1 MCGIRLLS
9 KAGVITCLWCFT
21 ELKRF
26 LNKNSDFK
34 RSKMIMMIY
43 NGNINGILT
52 GRSSVPEWY
61 VKIDTIRLYISQKRE
76 DQNTCSQSLSI
87 SRSYICR
94 DAVKLTID
102 QSKTLIQLIYCFL
115 SKVQVVIVNYARST
129 QNESRKRCYNK
140 PRFEDKLTVIKYC
153 KTNTYH
159 KFRSYLCSCSG
170 H

>member
-1 MCGIRLLS
+1 
-9 KAGVITCLWCFT
+9 
-21 ELKRF
+21 
-26 LNKNSDFK
+26 
-34 RSKMIMMIY
+34 MMIY
-43 NGNINGILT
+43 NGNINRILT
-52 GRSSVPEWY
+52 GRSSVLGWN
-61 VKIDTIRLYISQKRE
+61 VKMDTIRLEISNKRE
-76 DQNTCSQSLSI
+76 EQKDCSKTQSI
-87 SRSYICR
+87 SRSDFSR
-94 DAVKLTID
+94 DAVKLMNT
-102 QSKTLIQLIYCFL
+102 QSKTFIQLIYCFL